1 MKDGTDKV
9 RRRYDR
15 VSRFYDISES
25 IIERT
30 LFSKWRK
37 KVLSNLEGRVLEVGV
52 GTGKNLK
59 YYPKDVELTG
69 IDISPKMMAKAKKK
83 KQKLKV
89 EADLRLMDAQRMEF
103 HDDTFDFVV
112 VTFVLCSVP
121 DPQKVLMEI
130 RRVMK
135 KDGKL
140 IALEHVLSRNPF
152 IALWE
157 NIHNPI
163 TRGLFGVN
171 VNRDTKSS
179 IERSGFKVLTDD
191 ELAVGDVFR
200 FFECKVQ
207 SYGRS

>member
-1 MKDGTDKV
+1 MKDGTEKV

-15 VSRFYDISES
+15 VSRFYDVFES

-37 KVLSNLEGRVLEVGV
+37 RALSDLEGKVLEVGV

-59 YYPKDVELTG
+59 YYSSKVELTG
-69 IDISPKMMAKAKKK
+69 IDISPGMLEKALRRKEKMDIS
-83 KQKLKV
+83 
-89 EADLRLMDAQRMEF
+89 ADLRLMDAQAMEF
-103 HDDTFDFVV
+103 DDGSFDYVV

-121 DPQKVLMEI
+121 DPQKALEEI
-130 RRVMK
+130 RRVLRE
-135 KDGKL
+135 DGKL
-140 IALEHVLSRNPF
+140 IALEHVLSRNPI

-163 TRGLFGVN
+163 TKGLFGVN
-171 VNRDTKSS
+171 VNRDTRSN
-179 IERSGFKVLTDD
+179 IETSGFKVITDN
-191 ELAVGDVFR
+191 ELAASDVFR
-200 FFECKVQ
+200 LFECNIL

>member
-37 KVLSNLEGRVLEVGV
+37 KVLSNLEGKVLEVGV

-59 YYPKDVELTG
+59 YYPRDVELTG

-83 KQKLKV
+83 KQKLKI
-89 EADLRLMDAQRMEF
+89 EADLRLMDAQAMEF
-103 HDDTFDFVV
+103 DDGSFDYVV

-121 DPQKVLMEI
+121 DPQKALQEI
-130 RRVMK
+130 RRVLK
-135 KDGKL
+135 RDGKL

-171 VNRDTKSS
+171 VNRDTKSN
-179 IERSGFKVLTDD
+179 IETSGFKVLTDD

-200 FFECKVQ
+200 FFQCKI
-207 SYGRS
+207 R

>member
-1 MKDGTDKV
+1 MKNGTEKV
-9 RRRYDR
+9 RKRYDR
-15 VSRFYDISES
+15 VSRFYDIFES
-25 IIERT
+25 MIERFF
-30 LFSKWRK
+30 FSKWRK
-37 KVLSNLEGRVLEVGV
+37 KALSDLEGKVLEVGV
-52 GTGKNLK
+52 GTGKNLR
-59 YYPKDVELTG
+59 YYSKDVQLTG

-83 KQKLKV
+83 KQKL
-89 EADLRLMDAQRMEF
+89 EIDADLELMDAQRMDF

-112 VTFVLCSVP
+112 LTFVLCSVP
-121 DPQKVLMEI
+121 DPQTALLEI
-130 RRVMK
+130 RRVLK

-171 VNRDTKSS
+171 VNRDTRSN
-179 IERSGFKVLTDD
+179 IETSGFKVITDN

-200 FFECKVQ
+200 FFECKIP
-207 SYGRS
+207 SPGRN